1 MDFEKLI
8 ILFENVEKGKIIEKI
23 ENVCLP
29 QQLKY
34 RTIAKYCGKK
44 HSSKYQITIEG
55 ENMLNEFKEDMEHF
69 LLSELVDELE
79 IENVTF
85 KWE

>member
-44 HSSKYQITIEG
+44 HSSKYQIT
-55 ENMLNEFKEDMEHF
+55 
-69 LLSELVDELE
+69 
-79 IENVTF
+79 F